1 MPWSDGD
8 LLTSANLNTRNGGR
22 TFNVQDAAYGA
33 LGDGSTDDRAAFEA
47 AIAAASAGDT
57 VFVPRTSSY
66 YRINNAAGLDD
77 AVLVNKQITLR
88 IEGEVR
94 ATFGGIQTNPPTIFY
109 VTADNVTLEGG
120 GTLRGDG
127 TVNDVNT
134 GTDDTMPSLVR
145 VTGNNFIMRDLT
157 VDTPP
162 KIGVHLVSCA
172 NAKILGCR
180 FTGGVTSYSDT
191 AYFAIRGG
199 QGERHIIAHN
209 HFYPDSGGGMYVN
222 CIFLNNTNYSLI
234 EDNIA
239 YRPFEKLCYVSAS
252 YNVINGNIVLGN
264 SGTVPGT
271 SQAGTVGPVY
281 RVDGIYNKITNN
293 FSRYGGGAQSLG
305 GQGSDISGNTF
316 IDCGQSGI
324 TVTSGAVP
332 LTHAN
337 IANNVCICGNLAGI
351 TVTNGILIE
360 PANGVGVS
368 YYLRIT
374 GNTVVGFSPTGATAQ
389 IRVIGSASD
398 EFSRA
403 VISDNNVA
411 SGTRGIWTTSM
422 INSFVHGN
430 RIHAT
435 ELGILETDGGTNR
448 YEANPIEG
456 ASSAGISG
464 LAATSISD
472 IPVDWTPTLSDG
484 TNSATM
490 GNSGSN
496 AATYLRIGQRVR
508 IAGQIATTALA
519 GTPGTVSGDIRITGL
534 PVAAASGI
542 KHRAALSV
550 GLAGGLAIT
559 AGQSVTGYIDGGT
572 NYIQLYLWDA
582 TTGTTPMQASEWS
595 DDGNMIFSLEYTV
608 AQ

>member
-1 MPWSDGD
+1 MPWADGD
-8 LLTSANLNTRNGGR
+8 LLTSTNLNNKSTGR
-22 TFNVQDAAYGA
+22 TFNVTDAAYGA
-33 LGDGSTDDRAAFEA
+33 LGDGSTDDRAAIEA
-47 AIAAASAGDT
+47 AIAACVAGDT
-57 VFVPRTSSY
+57 VLIPRTSSY
-66 YRINNAAGLDD
+66 YRINNNAGLDD

-94 ATFGGIQTNPPTIFY
+94 ATFGGIQANPPTIFY
-109 VTADNVTLEGG
+109 VTADNVTLCGG

-145 VTGNNFIMRDLT
+145 VTGNNFVMRDLL
-157 VDTPP
+157 VHTPP
-162 KIGVHLVSCA
+162 KIGVHLVSCSG
-172 NAKILGCR
+172 AKILGNN

-199 QGERHIIAHN
+199 QGERHIIANN
-209 HFYPDSGGGMYVN
+209 HFYPDSGGGMLVN

-234 EDNIA
+234 EGNIA
-239 YRPFEKLCYVSAS
+239 YRPYEKLCYVSAS
-252 YNVINGNIVLGN
+252 YNVINGNVVLGN

-271 SQAGTVGPVY
+271 SQGGTVGPVY
-281 RVDGIYNKITNN
+281 RVDGSYNKITNN

-305 GQGSDISGNTF
+305 GQGCDISGNTF
-316 IDCGQSGI
+316 IDAGQSGI
-324 TVTSGAVP
+324 TVTTGGP
-332 LTHAN
+332 LSYVN
-337 IANNVCICGNLAGI
+337 IANNVCICGNLTGT
-351 TVTNGILIE
+351 TVTNGILVE
-360 PANGVGVS
+360 PADGVGVS

-411 SGTRGIWTTSM
+411 SGTRGIWTTYM

-435 ELGILETDGGTNR
+435 EFGLLETNGGTNR
-448 YEANPIEG
+448 YESNPIEG

-464 LAATSISD
+464 LAATSIAD
-472 IPVDWTPTLSDG
+472 VPIEWTPVLSDG
-484 TNSATM
+484 TNNATM
-490 GNSGSN
+490 GDSSANFG
-496 AATYLRIGQRVR
+496 TYIREGLRVR
-508 IAGQIATTALA
+508 VTGQIASTSL
-519 GTPGTVSGDIRITGL
+519 GSVSGAVRITGL
-534 PVAAASGI
+534 PVAAATGL
-542 KHRAALSV
+542 KYRAALVV
-550 GLAGGLAIT
+550 GNAGGLSVT

-572 NYIQLYLWDA
+572 NYIQLNLWDA
-582 TTGTTPMQASEWS
+582 TTGTTALQGAEWS
-595 DDGNMIFSLEYTV
+595 DDGNMVFSLEYTV
-608 AQ
+608 DQ